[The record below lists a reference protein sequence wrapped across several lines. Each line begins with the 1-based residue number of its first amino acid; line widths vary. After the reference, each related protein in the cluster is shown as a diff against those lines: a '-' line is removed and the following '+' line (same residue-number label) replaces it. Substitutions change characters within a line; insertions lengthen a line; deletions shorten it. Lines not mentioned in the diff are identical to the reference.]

1 MSYAIAN
8 LIYGVPLH
16 TNAENFVRSEVIS
29 EALDREEQDGFLA
42 YYSSSGE
49 RPGAFGIKID
59 ELDEC
64 CHHSELHI
72 AKFMA
77 NGHQHHVEYERLLKQ
92 LPKELQDEVKA
103 FGHPRLF
110 ILWSSS

>member
-16 TNAENFVRSEVIS
+16 TNDGSYERPQILEDALENE
-29 EALDREEQDGFLA
+29 DYGFLA
-42 YYSSSGE
+42 FYSSSGE
-49 RPGAFGIKID
+49 RPGAFGIKVD
-59 ELDEC
+59 EFDEC
-64 CHHSELHI
+64 CHHSELHL

-77 NGHQHHVEYERLLKQ
+77 NGHSHHTEYERLFKQ
-92 LPKELQDEVKA
+92 LPKELQDEVRA
-103 FGHPRLF
+103 FGQPRLF

>member
-16 TNAENFVRSEVIS
+16 TNDSLYERPESLNN
-29 EALDREEQDGFLA
+29 ALEDEIEGFLA
-42 YYSSSGE
+42 YYSGSGYS
-49 RPGAFGIKID
+49 PGAFGIKVD
-59 ELDEC
+59 EVDEC
-64 CHHSELHI
+64 SHHSELHL

-77 NGHQHHVEYERLLKQ
+77 NGHQHHVDYERLLKQ
-92 LPKELQDEVKA
+92 LPKELQDQIKA